1 MREMLSDMFFMYG
14 ITVAVSVGVAV
25 SFISVVLVSRELFRR
40 MKSSL
45 KLFLKRHGQGIRFC
59 WRSCLSCR
67 ILVGLVSLES

>member
-14 ITVAVSVGVAV
+14 IVAVSVGVAV
-25 SFISVVLVSRELFRR
+25 SFISVVLVSRELFRQ

>member
-14 ITVAVSVGVAV
+14 IVAVSVGVAV
-25 SFISVVLVSRELFRR
+25 SFILVVLVSRELFRR

>member
-1 MREMLSDMFFMYG
+1 MLSYMLFMYG
-14 ITVAVSVGVAV
+14 IVASVGVAV

-45 KLFLKRHGQGIRFC
+45 KLFLKRHGQGICFC

>member
-1 MREMLSDMFFMYG
+1 MREMLSDMLFMYG
-14 ITVAVSVGVAV
+14 IVAVSVGVAV

-45 KLFLKRHGQGIRFC
+45 KLFLKRHGQGICFC